1 MPYLH
6 REDTISS
13 LVLVQV
19 MTNINPLTPL
29 TNISALIASAAFH
42 AWSYPGRRPPD
53 ATVLSPPVVPS
64 GRYAHGP
71 VPLQSQHYTTS
82 QDIIS
87 SHNCV
92 RQEMLGYEPKLSE
105 VRLRRRAISR
115 LMMTLWP
122 VSKRWNLWM
131 NPCRWLTASIPHRCC
146 PAQRQ
151 PLPSQ
156 SCRRAAP
163 SCSQQRSKLSIVS
176 LRLRFIMHEL
186 QVSPAKRR
194 GKYFVSQDHFVLLL
208 PLQKHYDTCLL
219 FNAVFTA

>member
-1 MPYLH
+1 MPGPIQGDGLQMQP
-6 REDTISS
+6 S
-13 LVLVQV
+13 
-19 MTNINPLTPL
+19 
-29 TNISALIASAAFH
+29 
-42 AWSYPGRRPPD
+42 
-53 ATVLSPPVVPS
+53 SPPLVPS

-176 LRLRFIMHEL
+176 LRLRFIIHEL

-219 FNAVFTA
+219 FNAVFTASHPCVTSGSFVD